1 MIEMMRLPVYTFC
14 EVSLLLHLLHS
25 CKLQMYMF
33 VGPKAIEVDFGN
45 LFGTLYCCK

>member
-1 MIEMMRLPVYTFC
+1 MMRLPVYTFC

-45 LFGTLYCCK
+45 LLGTLYCCK